1 MLTKISTHS
10 YFADDGSVPN
20 YVDAAIFSIP
30 GYSKHSCQRLTFNV
44 SDEDT
49 SCASFVQRL
58 SGYNLS
64 DNKIEEGGP
73 VVETCGPDDLV
84 FDQSVVTS
92 SFATRFDLV
101 CGKASLNGI
110 FNSCVMLGMLLFSLP
125 IGALADWIGRKV
137 RTHAQTVSLTLTAL
151 LNLKNK

>member
-30 GYSKHSCQRLTFNV
+30 GYSKHSCQRLTFNG

-64 DNKIEEGGP
+64 DNKIEDGGA
-73 VVETCGPDDLV
+73 EKDDHHTG
-84 FDQSVVTS
+84 DEHADVVTKGP
-92 SFATRFDLV
+92 AT
-101 CGKASLNGI
+101 
-110 FNSCVMLGMLLFSLP
+110 NSQGVERC
-125 IGALADWIGRKV
+125 
-137 RTHAQTVSLTLTAL
+137 
-151 LNLKNK
+151 

>member
-30 GYSKHSCQRLTFNV
+30 GYSKHSCQRLTFNG
-44 SDEDT
+44 SDEET

-84 FDQSVVTS
+84 FDQSDGLKS
-92 SFATRFDLV
+92 
-101 CGKASLNGI
+101 
-110 FNSCVMLGMLLFSLP
+110 LLFCIFAISGL
-125 IGALADWIGRKV
+125 LRSK
-137 RTHAQTVSLTLTAL
+137 LTAFSRLKKNLILIL
-151 LNLKNK
+151 L

>member
-1 MLTKISTHS
+1 M
-10 YFADDGSVPN
+10 
-20 YVDAAIFSIP
+20 
-30 GYSKHSCQRLTFNV
+30 
-44 SDEDT
+44 
-49 SCASFVQRL
+49 
-58 SGYNLS
+58 
-64 DNKIEEGGP
+64 
-73 VVETCGPDDLV
+73 ETCGPEDLV

-137 RTHAQTVSLTLTAL
+137 RKHAVSLTLTAL
-151 LNLKNK
+151 LNFRGCKETRNSPSIKIPPLIAEHLTV